1 MPRRLVL
8 AVAGI
13 IAFGAIGYGVYAW
26 IWSLSHVTTDDAYV
40 EGTITSV
47 SSKVAGHVAA
57 VLVEDNQA
65 VKAGEAIARIDPR
78 DYEARR
84 AQARAAV
91 AVAEAAVR
99 AVRSELPLTR
109 EVTKA
114 QAGEARAQLEAA
126 RAAEAGT
133 AAAVNQALA
142 VVEARKAALA
152 ALRADVSGANST
164 LTQAIREVDRTRR
177 LVNEGLVAQRD
188 MDVAETTQATA
199 RASLESAEKRATQ
212 AEREIQQVEADLAV
226 KRQAVLQARERIT
239 EGRAT
244 VDRAEGQ
251 RHQVPV
257 KEAEIGRA
265 EAQLSQARADLDFA
279 ELQLAHTEIRSPVD
293 GMIAKKTVE
302 LGQVVQMGQPMMAI
316 VPLNTVWVVANFKE
330 TQLERVRPGQ
340 AASVHIDSYPGK
352 PLKAVVDSISAGTGS
367 RFSLLPPENAT
378 GNWVKVVQRVPV
390 KIRLDAKEIGNPQP
404 LRAGMSVVV
413 TIRVK

>member
-13 IAFGAIGYGVYAW
+13 VALAAIGYGVYAW
-26 IWSLSHVTTDDAYV
+26 VWSLSHVTTDDAYV
-40 EGTITSV
+40 EGTIAVV

-65 VKAGEAIARIDPR
+65 VKAGAVIARIDPR
-78 DYEARR
+78 DYQARR
-84 AQARAAV
+84 DQARAAV

-99 AVRSELPLTR
+99 AIRAELPLTR

-114 QAGEARAQLEAA
+114 QGAEARAQLEAA
-126 RAAEAGT
+126 RAAEAG
-133 AAAVNQALA
+133 AASAVTQAEAL
-142 VVEARKAALA
+142 VEARKAGLA
-152 ALRADVSGANST
+152 AVQADVNGARST
-164 LTQAIREVDRTRR
+164 VTQAMREVERTRR
-177 LVNEGLVAQRD
+177 LVKDGLVAQRD

-199 RASLESAEKRATQ
+199 QAALESVQKRATQ
-212 AEREIQQVEADLAV
+212 AEREVQQADADLAAR
-226 KRQAVLQARERIT
+226 RQAVTQAKERVT
-239 EGRAT
+239 EIRAT

-257 KEAEIGRA
+257 KEAEVGRA
-265 EAQLSQARADLDFA
+265 EAQLNQARADLDFA
-279 ELQLAHTEIRSPVD
+279 ELQLAHTELKTPVD
-293 GMIAKKTVE
+293 GMVAKKTVE
-302 LGQVVQMGQPMMAI
+302 VGQVVQMGQPLMAI
-316 VPLNTVWVVANFKE
+316 VPLHTVWVVANFKE

-340 AASVHIDSYPGK
+340 LAAVHIDSYPSHG
-352 PLKAVVDSISAGTGS
+352 LKGVVESIAAGTGS

-378 GNWVKVVQRVPV
+378 GPWVQVVQRVPV